1 MLESNK
7 YEDIL
12 GKYFECVADPRA
24 PTCPMETGSQPYL
37 DDSTGEYQCP
47 LCLRIVGQQSEEDD
61 TTPYGEDII
70 DEEEAISL
78 DLKYVPEVD
87 SVQKN
92 LGKEG
97 QREVSRKEAITE
109 MISLLISI
117 DRPFIE
123 YMSSNQNDILTMLG
137 ELEDAEV
144 TNFEIGKDLKP
155 KILAVASHMFKRL
168 PNNEALKVVGV
179 KTGDV
184 LKRKSFLDQTYTTKI
199 DNSVSMQINDVGH
212 TLEIPD
218 AMISKA
224 IEEYE
229 KNLPPNREPK
239 DRVKGAAW
247 LYSYLTKKTDIK
259 TKKSDFTSLP
269 GISRNSFGKAVSAYS
284 SYFEQ

>member
-1 MLESNK
+1 MLDSNRFV
-7 YEDIL
+7 DIL
-12 GKYFECVADPRA
+12 GKYFECRADPRIQ
-24 PTCPMETGSQPYL
+24 PCPMETGQQPYL
-37 DDSTGEYQCP
+37 DESSGEYQCP

-61 TTPYGEDII
+61 SQPYGEDII
-70 DEEEAISL
+70 DEEEAMSL
-78 DLKYVPEVD
+78 NMNYTPEMVEKRDL
-87 SVQKN
+87 
-92 LGKEG
+92 GAEG
-97 QREVSRKEAITE
+97 QREVSRKDSITE
-109 MISLLISI
+109 MISLLISV

-123 YMSSNQNDILTMLG
+123 YMSNNQEDILTMLG

-179 KTGDV
+179 KTGDI

-229 KNLPPNREPK
+229 KDLPPNREPK

-247 LYSYLTKKTDIK
+247 LYSYLTKKTDIR

-269 GISRNSFGKAVSAYS
+269 GISRIPFGKAVSVYL